1 MRAKE
6 KTAPSVIYIGG
17 RKRQITAT
25 AMRRH
30 ETDTM
35 YNRRGQLVTGQD
47 IGTEMV
53 VGKRLSSRHYWS
65 RGGPKPYPISGWVY
79 IHDDGVIV
87 SLCGYGD
94 KPCELH
100 YRGSTEAN
108 LPRIEGSWG
117 SGSTSFSPAPHTPSP
132 GYAPGAWRV
141 SALPCA

>member
-108 LPRIEGSWG
+108 LPRIEGELG
-117 SGSTSFSPAPHTPSP
+117 FRFF
-132 GYAPGAWRV
+132 YAD
-141 SALPCA
+141 